1 MIIFQIRCWGRS
13 IVHTVKNADP
23 TWDVEHP
30 MWDDHGP
37 NLTWDVYH
45 PTWNA
50 KHPTWDVQDISCETL
65 IIPHWMLIICKG
77 IIYKSYS

>member
-1 MIIFQIRCWGRS
+1 MAVESYI
-13 IVHTVKNADP
+13 VKNADP

-30 MWDDHGP
+30 MWDDLGL

-65 IIPHWMLIICKG
+65 IIPHGMLIICIR
-77 IIYKSYS
+77 IIYKSTI